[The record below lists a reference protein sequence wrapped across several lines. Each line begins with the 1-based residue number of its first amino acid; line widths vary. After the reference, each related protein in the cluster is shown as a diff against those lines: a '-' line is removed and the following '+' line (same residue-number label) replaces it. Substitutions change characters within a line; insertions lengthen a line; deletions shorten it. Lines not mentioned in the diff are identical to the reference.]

1 MIELAHAAAQPAAQN
16 SFFNF
21 LPMILIIGVFYFL
34 MIRPQQKREKARQT
48 MISELKTGDRVL
60 LVSGFYGKVIKTG
73 DRVFTIEI
81 GTKGVQVEVERN
93 AIANK
98 VDANGQATTTP
109 EKAKS
114 E

>member
-1 MIELAHAAAQPAAQN
+1 MIELAHAATQPAAQN
-16 SFFNF
+16 SLFNF

-34 MIRPQQKREKARQT
+34 MIRPQQKREKSRQT
-48 MISELKTGDRVL
+48 MISELKVGDRVL
-60 LVSGFYGKVIKTG
+60 LVSGFYGKVMKTG

-81 GTKGVQVEVERN
+81 GKGVQVEVERN

-98 VDANGQATTTP
+98 VDANGQVAATP